1 GKRFSIIAVAE
12 GALSRRE
19 VEELA
24 RNGNGRKKAKEQG
37 KPEKAEPS
45 AEASLEGEAVDAY
58 RADLP
63 LSVQKLHDEVM
74 AYHVVQE
81 PMASRLA
88 RHLQA
93 LTGVEARVT
102 SLGHVQRGGV
112 PNAFDRILSTL
123 MGAKA
128 AELLGEGTYNVMVAY
143 RGEVCV
149 PVPLAEVVGKRK
161 LVPA

>member
-1 GKRFSIIAVAE
+1 MDAFRSDLTLNV
-12 GALSRRE
+12 SR
-19 VEELA
+19 
-24 RNGNGRKKAKEQG
+24 
-37 KPEKAEPS
+37 
-45 AEASLEGEAVDAY
+45 
-58 RADLP
+58 
-63 LSVQKLHDEVM
+63 LHDETM

-112 PNAFDRILSTL
+112 PTAFDRTLSTM

-128 AELLGEGTYNVMVAY
+128 AELLAEGQYNVMVAY
-143 RGEVCV
+143 RNGICV
-149 PVPLAEVVGKRK
+149 PVPLAEVVGRKK
-161 LVPA
+161 LVPADHHLIHCARQVGTCFGD

>member
-1 GKRFSIIAVAE
+1 M
-12 GALSRRE
+12 
-19 VEELA
+19 
-24 RNGNGRKKAKEQG
+24 
-37 KPEKAEPS
+37 
-45 AEASLEGEAVDAY
+45 DAY

-63 LSVQKLHDEVM
+63 LNVQRLHDETM

-102 SLGHVQRGGV
+102 SLGHVQRGGI
-112 PNAFDRILSTL
+112 PTAFDRTLSTM

-128 AELLGEGTYNVMVAY
+128 AELLAEGTYNVMVAY
-143 RGEVCV
+143 RNGLCV
-149 PVPLAEVVGKRK
+149 PVPLPDVVGQRK
-161 LVPA
+161 LVPADHHLIHCARQVGTCFGD

>member
-1 GKRFSIIAVAE
+1 M
-12 GALSRRE
+12 
-19 VEELA
+19 
-24 RNGNGRKKAKEQG
+24 
-37 KPEKAEPS
+37 
-45 AEASLEGEAVDAY
+45 EATEGEAVDAY

-63 LSVQKLHDEVM
+63 LNVQRLHDETM

-102 SLGHVQRGGV
+102 SLGHVQRGGI
-112 PNAFDRILSTL
+112 PTAFDRTLSTM

-128 AELLGEGTYNVMVAY
+128 AELLAEGTYNVMVAY
-143 RGEVCV
+143 RNGLCV
-149 PVPLAEVVGKRK
+149 PVPLPDVVGQRK
-161 LVPA
+161 LVPVDHHLIHCARQVGTCFGD